1 MKKNH
6 QGTILNI
13 KKINSQVYSI
23 EFSAPSLDMIQ
34 PGEYISILCEGLT
47 LRRPFSVADFQ
58 DGKITVLFKKK
69 GQGTEYISRL
79 KVGDSIEFSAPLG
92 NTFKIEN
99 KKTLLIGA
107 GIGVAPLFYLR
118 KKLAAVGAETYFAAG
133 FLSKAD
139 VLGERQFDFVS
150 TDDGSNGVK
159 GSICDYLEQL
169 IKDFMPQKIVSCAP
183 TPVLKIIAENAQR
196 YGIESEIAMEKIMA
210 CGIGICR
217 GCVIKIKKDGI
228 VQNATICK
236 DGPVF
241 DGAEV
246 VW

>member
-6 QGTILNI
+6 IGTIENI
-13 KKINSQVYSI
+13 QKINEQVYSI
-23 EFSAPSLDMIQ
+23 EFSAPTMTDIQ
-34 PGEYISILCEGLT
+34 PGEYVSILCEGLT

-58 DGKITVLFKKK
+58 NGRIRVLFKKK

-79 KVGDSIEFSAPLG
+79 QVGDSIEFSAPLG
-92 NTFKIEN
+92 NTFSIDN
-99 KKTLLIGA
+99 KKTLLVGA

-118 KKLAAVGAETYFAAG
+118 IKLTAAGAQTYFAAG
-133 FLSKAD
+133 FLSEKD
-139 VLGERQFDFVS
+139 LLGEFDFVS
-150 TDDGSNGVK
+150 TDDGSFGEK
-159 GSICDYLEQL
+159 GSICDHLEQL
-169 IKDFMPQKIVSCAP
+169 IKDFAPEKIVSCAP
-183 TPVLKIIAENAQR
+183 TPVLKIVAQTAQKF
-196 YGIESEIAMEKIMA
+196 GIKSEVAMEKIMA
-210 CGIGICR
+210 CGIGVCR
-217 GCVIKIKKDGI
+217 GCVIQVKKDEV